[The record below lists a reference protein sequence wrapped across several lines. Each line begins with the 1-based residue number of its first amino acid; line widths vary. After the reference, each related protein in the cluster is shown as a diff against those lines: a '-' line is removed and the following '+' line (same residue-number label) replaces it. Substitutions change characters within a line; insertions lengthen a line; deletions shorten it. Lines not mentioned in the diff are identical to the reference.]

1 VPIDDV
7 FRAEPATEDEREVVA
22 FPLVPQA
29 SQRASERR
37 RKLFAEA
44 LHAAESAAKRV
55 NGSGKSQSTDEASAS
70 AGSTPATLQATSV
83 RGCDHQL
90 PPSVDSTPTTP
101 TAACREAEV
110 SSPVIDMLRRL
121 DIYSGQIVHVERL
134 PARDASYRGMDE
146 LGTLDERVIRAVSAG
161 GVTQLYSHQFEAIQ
175 AVQSGKNVVLST
187 STASGKS
194 LAYNVPMANMLLED
208 LGATFMYLFPTKV
221 PLSVLSQADMLSS
234 ILTGSHRC
242 LCARRW
248 RRTSSRHCASSWEQQ
263 TCRSSC
269 APPSYEVP

>member
-1 VPIDDV
+1 MPVDDV
-7 FRAEPATEDEREVVA
+7 FRAAPVTEDEREMIA

-44 LHAAESAAKRV
+44 LQAV
-55 NGSGKSQSTDEASAS
+55 GSAS
-70 AGSTPATLQATSV
+70 KQVDGSHQ
-83 RGCDHQL
+83 GGDDHQL
-90 PPSVDSTPTTP
+90 PDTVDSTPTAP
-101 TAACREAEV
+101 TATNREADV

-134 PARDASYRGMDE
+134 PARDASYRGLDE

-194 LAYNVPMANMLLED
+194 LAYNVPMANMLLQD
-208 LGATFMYLFPTKV
+208 PGATFMYLFPTKV
-221 PLSVLSQADMLSS
+221 ICSSVSPGYALVDA
-234 ILTGSHRC
+234 HRI
-242 LCARRW
+242 
-248 RRTSSRHCASSWEQQ
+248 ASVS
-263 TCRSSC
+263 
-269 APPSYEVP
+269 V